1 MPVTAQHDR
10 LSTFRMPTA
19 LIQHAREVARYQ
31 GMGLSSFVRQA
42 IRRNIDAYLLNERKT
57 LTEFR

>member
-1 MPVTAQHDR
+1 MTPAPQNDR
-10 LSTFRMPTA
+10 QSTFRMPTN
-19 LIQHAREVARYQ
+19 LILHAREVARYQ

>member
-1 MPVTAQHDR
+1 MAQPR
-10 LSTFRMPTA
+10 LFTHISTFRMPPNLMA
-19 LIQHAREVARYQ
+19 HAGEIARHQ
-31 GMGLSSFVRQA
+31 GMNLSTFVRQA